1 MENLTIENF
10 VAFVEV
16 HRYAGYFILF
26 LAMVLEGETILIIAG
41 MLASLNAFDIGDV
54 LWISFAGVVLGNIL
68 WYYVGF
74 KVSHKAFANKIIL
87 RADKAVMYFL
97 PHFHQK
103 PFKSIFFSKFI
114 YGVNRATVFMSGVFK
129 IKFSLFMEAEVLAS
143 IAWVILYAAVGYFFG
158 YAAIQITRNVAL
170 LALLAVL
177 FVVGF
182 ILLKKIFAH
191 YYVRREHKKDEKD
204 SNTQR

>member
-1 MENLTIENF
+1 METITIENF
-10 VAFVEV
+10 VSFVEI

-26 LAMVLEGETILIIAG
+26 LAMVLEGETILIISG
-41 MLASLNAFDIGDV
+41 ILASLNAFDIGDV
-54 LWISFAGVVLGNIL
+54 IWISFGGVVLGNML
-68 WYYVGF
+68 WYYIGF
-74 KVSHKAFANKIIL
+74 KVSHRAFAQKIIL
-87 RADKAVMYFL
+87 RADKAVKYFL

-129 IKFSLFMEAEVLAS
+129 IKFRLFMEAEVLAS
-143 IAWVILYAAVGYFFG
+143 VVWVLLYAAVGYFFG
-158 YAAIQITRNVAL
+158 YAAIQITKNVAL

-182 ILLKKIFAH
+182 ILLKKTFAH
-191 YYVRREHKKDEKD
+191 YYVRREHKKEKD
-204 SNTQR
+204 SNP

>member
-1 MENLTIENF
+1 METLTIENF
-10 VAFVEV
+10 VSFVEM

-41 MLASLNAFDIGDV
+41 MLASMKAFDIGDV
-54 LWISFAGVVLGNIL
+54 LWISLSGVILGNML
-68 WYYVGF
+68 WYYLGH
-74 KVSHKAFANKIIL
+74 KISHKSFAKNIIL
-87 RADKAVMYFL
+87 RAEKAVNYFL

-129 IKFSLFMEAEVLAS
+129 IKFRLFMEAEVLAS
-143 IAWVILYAAVGYFFG
+143 IVWVLLYAAVGYFLG
-158 YAAIQITRNVAL
+158 YAAIEMTKNVAL
-170 LALLAVL
+170 LALLTVL
-177 FVVGF
+177 FVVGY

-191 YYVRREHKKDEKD
+191 YYVRREHKKEKN
-204 SNTQR
+204 SNP

>member
-1 MENLTIENF
+1 METLTIENI
-10 VAFVEV
+10 VSFVEI
-16 HRYAGYFILF
+16 HRYTGYLILF
-26 LAMVLEGETILIIAG
+26 VAMVLEGETLLIIAG

-54 LWISFAGVVLGNIL
+54 LWIAFGGVVLGNML
-68 WYYVGF
+68 WYYLGH
-74 KVSHKAFANKIIL
+74 KISHKSFAKNIIL
-87 RADKAVMYFL
+87 RADKAVKYFL

-129 IKFSLFMEAEVLAS
+129 IKFRLFMEAEVLAS
-143 IAWVILYAAVGYFFG
+143 TIWVLLYASIGYFFG
-158 YAAIQITRNVAL
+158 YTAVQMTHNIAL

-182 ILLKKIFAH
+182 ILFKKIFAH
-191 YYVRREHKKDEKD
+191 YYVRREHKKN
-204 SNTQR
+204 SHPQR